1 MRTIT
6 YTSQGNRKTLRFC
19 KNRSLGFKKN
29 TRGRFFL
36 SSRNMMCTLLY
47 QQMSD
52 MPTGISNRPNFVRI
66 VNSLVV
72 WTLSTGLV
80 MWCVCFFLRL
90 LFVSAFLFVFCF
102 VFLFCFFDSYVTYID
117 ARSVSAVAF
126 VLTVSCT
133 IFFFFFQKGA

>member
-1 MRTIT
+1 MRAIT

-19 KNRSLGFKKN
+19 KNRLTLYRHTAQGGLRIQKKYPGSIFFKQ
-29 TRGRFFL
+29 
-36 SSRNMMCTLLY
+36 SY

-80 MWCVCFFLRL
+80 MWCVCFFFVFSVFRPFY
-90 LFVSAFLFVFCF
+90 LFFYLFFYFVFLFVFCF
-102 VFLFCFFDSYVTYID
+102 LFF
-117 ARSVSAVAF
+117 
-126 VLTVSCT
+126 
-133 IFFFFFQKGA
+133 